1 MKRLDSPFLKWIL
14 LLITS
19 FFLTGCVAVRNATV
33 TMNRTDSSTL
43 SATNGITVDTAIDLF
58 YKTAHHIGFVLDFV
72 DNDERSG
79 VIMYS
84 AWNQKYHPQLSTDN
98 FCLLIREQQIL
109 FIIGAPKEDISF
121 VENTRGFL
129 EVELGRL
136 SIAYQTN
143 ETVRWI
149 PPIAP

>member
-1 MKRLDSPFLKWIL
+1 MKRLDLPSLKWT
-14 LLITS
+14 LLIIAS
-19 FFLTGCVAVRNATV
+19 FFFTGCVAVRNATV
-33 TMNRTDSSTL
+33 TMNRKDSSTL
-43 SATNGITVDTAIDLF
+43 SVTNGITVNTAIDLF
-58 YKTAHHIGFVLDFV
+58 YKTTGHIGFVLDSTN
-72 DNDERSG
+72 NDEISG
-79 VIMYS
+79 EITYS

-98 FCLLIREQQIL
+98 FWLTIKKQQIF

-129 EVELGRL
+129 EIELGRL
-136 SIAYQTN
+136 GIAYQTN